1 MSTFLLIIT
10 LITPGGAVHE
20 FVKLP
25 PHATISE
32 CTRTGEANK
41 ALYLRVEHVL
51 PRNFS
56 YRCDPVPGATTA
68 SNRL

>member
-1 MSTFLLIIT
+1 MNTFLLIIT
-10 LITPGGAVHE
+10 LISPAGEVHE

-25 PHATISE
+25 PHATIAE

-41 ALYLRVEHVL
+41 ALFLRVEHVL

-56 YRCDPVPGATTA
+56 YRCDRAPGATTA
-68 SNRL
+68 SNQ